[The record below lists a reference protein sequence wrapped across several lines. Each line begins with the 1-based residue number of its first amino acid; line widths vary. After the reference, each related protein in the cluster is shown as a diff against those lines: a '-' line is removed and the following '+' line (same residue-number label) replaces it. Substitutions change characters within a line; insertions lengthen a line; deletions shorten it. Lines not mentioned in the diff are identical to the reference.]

1 MVTMSIASVS
11 VLAEDNPYAN
21 PYAEPAAE
29 SADADNPYANPYAE
43 PAGDS
48 ADSDNP
54 YANPYAE
61 PAGDSADSDNP
72 YANPYAEPAGDDN
85 PYANPYAA
93 PAEGEDADNPYA
105 NPYAAPAE
113 GEDADNPYANP
124 YAAPAEGEGEATDNP
139 YANPYADPNAEAAEG
154 AEAEAAAS
162 EEYMPEPG
170 EDAKY
175 TVTKTDDG
183 WLLIE
188 NEDGDTLGLSTY
200 SGIKIIEDEGYAFK
214 DLNGNGELDAYE
226 DWRLSSEER
235 ATDLVDQMSGAELA
249 AVLSHGG
256 WGDFTTEPLAED
268 DGSYTF
274 LKNGGRGGVTR
285 QIRQGG
291 GAHAKWANAIQ
302 AAAESCFYGIPAMIS
317 IDPANISGL
326 IESLSLASTM
336 NPELAAE
343 IGKETAK
350 QYRAAGVTALLGPQ
364 VDIAS
369 PVMNRAGGTYG
380 EDPKLTLDIAT
391 AYVNAMQSS
400 YGEDGTD
407 LGWGDESVFCFT
419 KHFAGAGATEA
430 GRDDH
435 SKGGRYAIF
444 PGDNFEAHL
453 ITYFDGVFNLPGE
466 TKSSGIMTEYAV
478 NVDGE
483 GAPTYGGEWAGAYN
497 PYLYGMLNEAGY
509 DSLIITDWG
518 TQGDFGAGDATG
530 TWGSEGM
537 TVGER
542 MALQWKQGANLL
554 GGNGNFDAIAEAYGL
569 LSDELG
575 EDGAKELLG
584 KAAKRFFLV
593 MLDLNMFDQPYCDSA
608 YADEI
613 VFSESSEAYG
623 LETQKQSVVMIK
635 NDGALTGEAA
645 AEKPTVY
652 IPYVYSTGFSV
663 AWMNGINQGE
673 PSWKPGMDLDIMGK
687 YFNVVTDTPTDDGV
701 ERASEEDIAACDYI
715 LVGMTAPYSISYDSH
730 TTSVWT
736 TYEAEVASGAMEE
749 CDEVWYPVSL
759 QYPEY
764 TAEAAREVS
773 ISGLTLEDGTKENRS
788 YKGNVAPAD
797 ANYGHLEALEYAAS
811 VAGDVPVVVSMV
823 MARPMIWTEVEPL
836 ADAIL
841 VCYNNQYN
849 DVVAQILTGE
859 TEPSGLLVFQQPA
872 SMEVVEGQL
881 EDLPRDMECYVDAAG
896 NAYDFAFGMNFSG
909 VIDDERTATYSA
921 DPISKVETFDY
932 AAYAEAN
939 R

>member
-1 MVTMSIASVS
+1 MMSVS
-11 VLAEDNPYAN
+11 SVIVSAEDNPYAN
-21 PYAEPAAE
+21 PYAEPAA
-29 SADADNPYANPYAE
+29 AE
-43 PAGDS
+43 

-72 YANPYAEPAGDDN
+72 YANPYADPAGDSGDSDNPYANPYADPAGDGDDSDN

-93 PAEGEDADNPYA
+93 PEGSGEDADA
-105 NPYAAPAE
+105 
-113 GEDADNPYANP
+113 
-124 YAAPAEGEGEATDNP
+124 DNP
-139 YANPYADPNAEAAEG
+139 YANPYADPNAGTGKAEG
-154 AEAEAAAS
+154 AAAGA
-162 EEYMPEPG
+162 EEYIPEPG

-175 TVTKTDDG
+175 TVTVTDDG

-188 NEDGDTLGLSTY
+188 NEDGATLGLSTY
-200 SGIKIIEDEGYAFK
+200 SGVRLVEDEGLAFK
-214 DLNGNGELDAYE
+214 DLNGNGELDPYE
-226 DWRLSSEER
+226 DWRLSAEER
-235 ATDLVDQMSGAELA
+235 AADLVDRMEGAELA

-256 WGDFTTEPLAED
+256 WGDFTTERLAED

-285 QIRQGG
+285 QIAQGG
-291 GAHAKWANAIQ
+291 GNHAKWANAIQ

-326 IESLSLASTM
+326 VECLALASSM
-336 NPELAAE
+336 DPELAAQ
-343 IGKETAK
+343 IGRETSR

-369 PVMNRAGGTYG
+369 PIMNRAGGTYG

-400 YGEDGTD
+400 YDEEGND

-435 SKGGRYAIF
+435 SKGGRYAVF

-453 ITYFDGVFNLPGE
+453 ISYFDGVFKLPGE
-466 TKSSGIMTEYAV
+466 TGSSGIMTEYAV

-497 PYLYGMLNEAGY
+497 PYLYGLLKEGGY

-518 TQGDFGAGDATG
+518 TQGDFGVGDATG

-542 MALQWKQGANLL
+542 MALQWKEGANLL
-554 GGNGNFDAIAEAYGL
+554 GGNGNFEAIAEAYGL
-569 LSDELG
+569 LADELG

-584 KAAKRFFLV
+584 AAASRFFQV
-593 MLDLNMFDQPYCDSA
+593 MLNLNMFEQPYCDSA

-613 VFSESSEAYG
+613 VYSDSAKEYG
-623 LETQKQSVVMIK
+623 LETQEKSIVMIK
-635 NDGALTGEAA
+635 NDGALTGEAPA
-645 AEKPTVY
+645 DKLTVY

-663 AWMNGINQGE
+663 SWMMGINEGE
-673 PSWKPGMDLDIMGK
+673 PSWTPGMDLDIMGQ
-687 YFNVVTDTPTDDGV
+687 YFNVVTDKPTDAGI
-701 ERASEEDIAACDYI
+701 ERASEEEIAACDYI

-730 TTSVWT
+730 ATSVWT
-736 TYEAEVASGAMEE
+736 SYEAQVEAGEIEE
-749 CDEVWYPVSL
+749 SEQIWYPASL
-759 QYPEY
+759 QYAEY
-764 TAEAAREVS
+764 TADTARDPS
-773 ISGLTLEDGTKENRS
+773 ISGLTLEDGSKENRS

-797 ANYGHLEALEYAAS
+797 ANYGHLEALQYADS
-811 VAGDVPVVVSMV
+811 VAGDIPVIISVKMD
-823 MARPMIWTEVEPL
+823 RPMVWSEVEPL
-836 ADAIL
+836 ADAVL
-841 VCYNNQYN
+841 VCYNKQYP
-849 DVVAQILTGE
+849 DVVARVITGE
-859 TEPSGLLVFQQPA
+859 TEPNGLLVFQQP
-872 SMEVVEGQL
+872 SGMETVEAQL
-881 EDLPRDMECYVDAAG
+881 EDVPRDVECYVDAAG
-896 NAYDFAFGMNFSG
+896 NTYDFAFGMNWAG

-921 DPISKVETFDY
+921 EPITKVESIDY
-932 AAYAEAN
+932 AAFAEAN

>member
-1 MVTMSIASVS
+1 MKVRRTGAVLLSAVMVISSVMFSSASI
-11 VLAEDNPYAN
+11 LAEDNPYAN
-21 PYAEPAAE
+21 PYEDPAE
-29 SADADNPYANPYAE
+29 SGGEENDPYANPYAA
-43 PAGDS
+43 PADG

-61 PAGDSADSDNP
+61 PAGDGADSDNP
-72 YANPYAEPAGDDN
+72 YANPYAEPAGDD
-85 PYANPYAA
+85 A
-93 PAEGEDADNPYA
+93 DSDNPYA
-105 NPYAAPAE
+105 NPYAEPA
-113 GEDADNPYANP
+113 GDAADDGADNPY
-124 YAAPAEGEGEATDNP
+124 D
-139 YANPYADPNAEAAEG
+139 NPYADPNAEAGEAAEG
-154 AEAEAAAS
+154 EAATA
-162 EEYMPEPG
+162 EEYIPEPG
-170 EDAKY
+170 EGAKY
-175 TVTKTDDG
+175 TVSVTDDG
-183 WLLIE
+183 WVLIE

-200 SGIKIIEDEGYAFK
+200 SGVKVIEDEGYAFK

-235 ATDLVDQMSGAELA
+235 AADLVAQMDGAELA

-326 IESLSLASTM
+326 IETLSLASTM
-336 NPELAAE
+336 DPELAAE

-391 AYVNAMQSS
+391 AYVNAMQST
-400 YGEDGTD
+400 YDADGND

-419 KHFAGAGATEA
+419 KHFAGAGSTEG

-435 SKGGRYAIF
+435 SKGGRYAVF
-444 PGDNFEAHL
+444 PGDNFKAHL

-478 NVDGE
+478 NNDADGN
-483 GAPTYGGEWAGAYN
+483 PIGGEWAGAYN
-497 PYLYGMLNEAGY
+497 PYLYGILNDFGY

-542 MALQWKQGANLL
+542 MALQWQRGANLL
-554 GGNGNFDAIAEAYGL
+554 GGNGNFEAIAEAYGIL
-569 LSDELG
+569 ADELG

-584 KAAKRFFLV
+584 AAANRFFLV
-593 MLDLNMFDQPYCDSA
+593 MFNLNMFDQPYCDSA

-613 VFSESSEAYG
+613 VFSESAEAYG
-623 LETQKQSVVMIK
+623 LETQRQSVVMVK
-635 NDGALTGEAA
+635 NDGVLSGEAA
-645 AEKPTVY
+645 ADKPTVY

-663 AWMNGINQGE
+663 SWMMGINPGE
-673 PSWKPGMDLDIMGK
+673 PSWDPGMDLDIMGK
-687 YFNVVTDTPTDDGV
+687 YFNVVTDTVTDDGI
-701 ERASEEDIAACDYI
+701 ERASEEEIAGCDYI
-715 LVGMTAPYSISYDSH
+715 LVGMTAPYSLSYDSH
-730 TTSVWT
+730 ATAVWVN
-736 TYEAEVASGAMEE
+736 YEDQVAAGEIE
-749 CDEVWYPVSL
+749 DVEEVWYPYSL
-759 QYPEY
+759 QYAEY
-764 TAEAAREVS
+764 TADTARDPS
-773 ISGLTLEDGTKENRS
+773 LSGLTLEDGTKENRS
-788 YKGNVAPAD
+788 FKGNTAPAD
-797 ANYGHLEALEYAAS
+797 ANYGHLEALEYADS
-811 VAGDVPVVVSMV
+811 VAGDVPVIVSMK
-823 MARPMIWTEVEPL
+823 MDRPMVWTEVEPL
-836 ADAIL
+836 ADVIL
-841 VCYNNQYN
+841 VSYNSQKA
-849 DVVAQILTGE
+849 DAVAEIILGQ
-859 TEPSGLLVFQQPA
+859 TEPDGHLVFQQPA
-872 SMEVVEGQL
+872 SMEVVEAQL
-881 EDLPRDMECYVDAAG
+881 EDVPRDMECYVDAAG
-896 NAYDFAFGMNFSG
+896 NSYDFGFGLNWSG
-909 VIDDERTATYSA
+909 VIENAYSA
-921 DPISKVETFDY
+921 DPLTDVANYEVPAFD
-932 AAYAEAN
+932 AFE
-939 R
+939 